1 MESHPIEKL
10 MTSTMENIRDMI
22 DVNTIIGDPIESKDG
37 TLILPISKVSFGFA
51 SGGTEFSNMKHHE
64 NKENKEDK
72 EDKFPFGGGSGAG
85 VSVKPVAFLV
95 IKKDSVK
102 LLSVDSNNSYD
113 KLIDTFPQIMEFI
126 KDSLEKHND
135 KPAPENK
142 HENKDDIKNA
152 AEKFKT
158 D

>member
-51 SGGTEFSNMKHHE
+51 SGGTEFSNMKHNE
-64 NKENKEDK
+64 NKENKEAKD
-72 EDKFPFGGGSGAG
+72 DKFPFGGGSGAG

-126 KDSLEKHND
+126 KDSFEKHND

-142 HENKDDIKNA
+142 DDQKNA

-158 D
+158 E

>member
-142 HENKDDIKNA
+142 DEVKNA

-158 D
+158 E

>member
-1 MESHPIEKL
+1 MENHPIETL
-10 MTSTMENIRDMI
+10 MDSTMKNIRDMI

-51 SGGTEFSNMKHHE
+51 SGGTEFSNMKSND
-64 NKENKEDK
+64 NKESKENK

-95 IKKDSVK
+95 IRADSVK
-102 LLSVDSNNSYD
+102 LLSVDSHNSYD
-113 KLIDTFPQIMEFI
+113 KMIDTFPQIMELI
-126 KDSLEKHND
+126 KDSIEKHNN
-135 KPAPENK
+135 KPDTKNK
-142 HENKDDIKNA
+142 EEVKNA